1 MVGVTV
7 HIRSGTACRG
17 STAEG
22 ASAQSR
28 GRWKGAEKE
37 DHQSL
42 VLRVPQERHLAHRP
56 SSLPPVSGCFCCKP
70 GSPAGNRCHGG
81 RGDSEQGHLGA
92 GAKEGN
98 RGKVTKPAMVQGSS
112 TGKRE
117 WMPHYCRAMGTL
129 RPGAPHTPT
138 KRGHLSFP
146 IPQKAPSSWFCAPTS
161 PNTPYLQLPKG
172 LEGKNLD
179 GPLEARTG
187 DMDELKEKHSGQ

>member
-1 MVGVTV
+1 MPREV
-7 HIRSGTACRG
+7 
-17 STAEG
+17 EG
-22 ASAQSR
+22 
-28 GRWKGAEKE
+28 GREG

-42 VLRVPQERHLAHRP
+42 VLRAPQERHPAHRP
-56 SSLPPVSGCFCCKP
+56 SSLPPVPGCFCCKP

-98 RGKVTKPAMVQGSS
+98 REKVTKPAMVQGSS
-112 TGKRE
+112 TGKRVDATLLQSNGYSQA
-117 WMPHYCRAMGTL
+117 WCPPH
-129 RPGAPHTPT
+129 PT